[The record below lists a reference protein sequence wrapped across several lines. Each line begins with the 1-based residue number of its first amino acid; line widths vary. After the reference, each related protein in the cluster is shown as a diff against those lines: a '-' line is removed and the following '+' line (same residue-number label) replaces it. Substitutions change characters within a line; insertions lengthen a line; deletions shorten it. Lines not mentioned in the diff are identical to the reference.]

1 MLNLNFMP
9 RKATKLGHRILETR
23 KIESATSITKIIQE
37 YGLNAVV
44 CLKWFTLV
52 SKDQLLNQ
60 GEFCELVG
68 KALLV

>member
-1 MLNLNFMP
+1 MS
-9 RKATKLGHRILETR
+9 RKATKLGHRVLETR
-23 KIESATSITKIIQE
+23 KSESATSITKVIPE

-52 SKDQLLNQ
+52 SKGQLLNL

-68 KALLV
+68 RPLLV